1 VGSSSLECDPEPLGC
16 AKCRGYLSGYRWL
29 GSVEVFLPA
38 PFPPNF
44 GEGPTGGKA
53 LEGECLV
60 LSQSEESCLLWM
72 NSFFLNADD
81 R

>member
-1 VGSSSLECDPEPLGC
+1 
-16 AKCRGYLSGYRWL
+16 
-29 GSVEVFLPA
+29 VEVFLPA